1 MSLAVIEL
9 LSLYLSVTSNA
20 FLILR
25 SVQQINADI
34 IKPKKD
40 NIISI
45 VNLYSAWIA
54 SPKKIATSIL
64 RKRVKNKMK

>member
-45 VNLYSAWIA
+45 A
-54 SPKKIATSIL
+54 SNPQLSP
-64 RKRVKNKMK
+64 

>member
-45 VNLYSAWIA
+45 VKISPFLFIFHHLTYIRKLLYYS
-54 SPKKIATSIL
+54 
-64 RKRVKNKMK
+64 VF